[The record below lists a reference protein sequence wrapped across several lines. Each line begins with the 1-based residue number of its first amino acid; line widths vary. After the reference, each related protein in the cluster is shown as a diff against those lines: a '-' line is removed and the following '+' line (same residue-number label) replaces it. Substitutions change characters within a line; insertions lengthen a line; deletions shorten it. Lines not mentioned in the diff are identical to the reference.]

1 MNKTFDI
8 KRLGMIMRW
17 ELLTR
22 WKYYVGATIGCIV
35 GYSLFSLVMLNDS
48 CGYDSIELAKVSYLT
63 REAAFSIPM
72 VFCAFYV
79 MASCIFDIMK
89 TKNGRESFLMLPANK
104 IEKYMSCFLM
114 KFIGSLILLVFT
126 LIGTDVIQLAFS
138 FILDPGFHVS
148 ITLPVIKEW
157 LDLPMFTHMRE
168 GDFIFL
174 SFLVFAHSFCTLG
187 GTLYRKRAPLLTF
200 ATGIF
205 LFMVFGYIIAKLA
218 GYGLLN
224 FHISLYECNSYVA
237 AAITCIFFLV
247 LSAFNYWASYKIFT
261 RMQVICNKWINI

>member
-8 KRLGMIMRW
+8 KRLGMVMRW

-22 WKYYVGATIGCIV
+22 WKYYAGATIGCII
-35 GYSLFSLVMLNDS
+35 GYSLFSLIMLYNS
-48 CGYDSIELAKVSYLT
+48 GGYDSVELAKVSYLH
-63 REAAFSIPM
+63 RETAYSIPM
-72 VFCAFYV
+72 VFIAFYV
-79 MASCIFDIMK
+79 MASCVFDIMK
-89 TKNGRESFLMLPANK
+89 TKNSRESFLMLPANK
-104 IEKYMSCFLM
+104 IEKYLSCFLM
-114 KFIGSLILLVFT
+114 KFIGCLILLVFA

-157 LDLPMFTHMRE
+157 LDLPVLTRMGET
-168 GDFIFL
+168 DFVFLSWAIFL
-174 SFLVFAHSFCTLG
+174 HSFCVLG
-187 GTLYRKRAPLLTF
+187 GTFYRKMAPLLTF
-200 ATGIF
+200 VTGIL

-224 FHISLYECNSYVA
+224 FHFSLNECTGYA
-237 AAITCIFFLV
+237 ATIITSTIFLV

-261 RMQVICNKWINI
+261 RMQVISNKWINI